1 MTTGKKVIIGVV
13 LVFVLLGYYGYSKA
27 QKLIAIFQQMTMEP
41 KNVGNFKVS
50 LSSIDFTLDV
60 MLTNPTVDSFD
71 INSFGIASVK
81 SIDIYY
87 KKIYIAT
94 SSVNITS
101 ISVPAKDQL
110 IIYDIPV
117 SVPPKLF
124 VTNPALVYELA
135 TNFDLNQVITHAVI
149 EIAGVQINI

>member
-41 KNVGNFKVS
+41 KSVGNFNVS
-50 LSSIDFTLDV
+50 LSAINFTIDV
-60 MLTNPTVDSFD
+60 ILTNPTIDSFD
-71 INSFGIASVK
+71 VNSFGIASVK

-87 KKIYIAT
+87 KNIFIAT
-94 SSVNITS
+94 SIVNITS

-110 IIYDIPV
+110 IIHDIPV
-117 SVPPKLF
+117 TVPPKLF

-135 TNFDLNQVITHAVI
+135 TNFDINQVITHAII
-149 EIAGVQINI
+149 EIAGVQIDI

>member
-13 LVFVLLGYYGYSKA
+13 LVFVLLGIYGYNKA
-27 QKLIAIFQQMTMEP
+27 QKLIAIFSNMTMEP
-41 KNVGNFKVS
+41 KSVGNFKAS
-50 LSSIDFTLDV
+50 TTSIDFTLDV
-60 MLTNPTVDSFD
+60 LLKNPTVDSFD
-71 INSFGIASVK
+71 INSFGIASVR

-87 KKIYIAT
+87 KNVYLAT
-94 SSVNITS
+94 SIVNITS

-124 VTNPALVYELA
+124 LTNPALVWELA

-149 EIAGVQINI
+149 EIAGVQISI